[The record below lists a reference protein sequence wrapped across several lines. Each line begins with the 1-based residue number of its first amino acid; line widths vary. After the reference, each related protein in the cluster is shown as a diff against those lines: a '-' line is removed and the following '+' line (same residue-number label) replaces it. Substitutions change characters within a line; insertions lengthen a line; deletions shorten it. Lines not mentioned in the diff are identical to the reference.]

1 MQSIAILSLFLLDPP
16 APGARSLW
24 TDIAS
29 MTLFSKI
36 IMAVL
41 LFLSI
46 TSWAIMIYKY
56 FKTRRLHAETDRFLR
71 EFRRRRNLDDAYNLA
86 GRYSLTPF
94 ASMLHSAYDEVRA
107 LTDRPRFSGNP
118 TPIGSAIT
126 ESQFDMVA
134 DAIDRAGAEEIARL
148 DTGVIVLATT
158 ANASPFLGLL
168 GTVVGIY
175 VAFKD
180 IGAKG
185 TATLGVVAPAI
196 AEALIATAAGLAA
209 AIPALI
215 GYNYYVSRNRLMAD
229 RIDNFKSELFAAFK
243 KEMTPVEEI

>member
-1 MQSIAILSLFLLDPP
+1 
-16 APGARSLW
+16 
-24 TDIAS
+24 

-36 IMAVL
+36 IMLVL
-41 LFLSI
+41 LFLSVV
-46 TSWAIMIYKY
+46 SWAIMIFKY
-56 FKTRRLHAETDRFLR
+56 FRTKRVQRETDSFLR
-71 EFRRRRNLDDAYNLA
+71 EFRRRRNLDDAYNFA
-86 GRYSLTPF
+86 MRYGLTPF
-94 ASMLHSAYDEVRA
+94 AGMLHSAYDEIRSVA
-107 LTDRPRFSGNP
+107 DRFRFSDGPSNQNG
-118 TPIGSAIT
+118 ISEGRL
-126 ESQFDMVA
+126 DLVA
-134 DAIDRAGAEEIARL
+134 DAIDRAGSEEVARL
-148 DTGVIVLATT
+148 DTGVIFLATT

-180 IGAKG
+180 IGATG

-215 GYNYYVSRNRLMAD
+215 GYNYYISRNRLMAD
-229 RIDNFKSELFAAFK
+229 RVDNFKSELFAAFK

>member
-1 MQSIAILSLFLLDPP
+1 LQQLTILSLLFLNPDPP
-16 APGARSLW
+16 GSRSLW

-29 MTLFSKI
+29 MTLFSKA
-36 IMAVL
+36 IMLVL
-41 LFLSI
+41 LCLSVF
-46 TSWAIMIYKY
+46 SWAIMIFKY
-56 FKTRRLHAETDRFLR
+56 FKTRKIHAQTDRFLR
-71 EFRRRRNLDDAYNLA
+71 EFRRRRDLDDAYNQA
-86 GRYSLTPF
+86 MRFPMTPF
-94 ASMLHSAYDEVRA
+94 SGMLHSAYDEIKSI
-107 LTDRPRFSGNP
+107 TDRPKFTGNQSSMAG
-118 TPIGSAIT
+118 ISRNQMDLIA
-126 ESQFDMVA
+126 E
-134 DAIDRAGAEEIARL
+134 AIDRAGAEEVAKL
-148 DTGVIVLATT
+148 DTGVIILATT

-215 GYNYYVSRNRLMAD
+215 GYNYYISRNRLMAD

-243 KEMTPVEEI
+243 KEMTPLEEI

>member
-1 MQSIAILSLFLLDPP
+1 
-16 APGARSLW
+16 
-24 TDIAS
+24 
-29 MTLFSKI
+29 MTLFSKV
-36 IMAVL
+36 IMAIL
-41 LFLSI
+41 LILSI
-46 TSWAIMIYKY
+46 VSWAIMI
-56 FKTRRLHAETDRFLR
+56 FKFFRTRRIHSETDRFLR
-71 EFRRRRNLDDAYNLA
+71 EFRRRRSIDDAYNLA
-86 GRYSLTPF
+86 GRFSSAPF
-94 ASMLHSAYDEVRA
+94 AGMLHSAYDEIRA
-107 LTDRPRFSGNP
+107 LTDRTRFTGNP
-118 TPIGSAIT
+118 TAAVGIT
-126 ESQFDMVA
+126 ESQFELIA
-134 DAIDRAGAEEIARL
+134 EAIDRAGAEEIARL

>member
-1 MQSIAILSLFLLDPP
+1 LHQIAINSIQLLLLDPQVS
-16 APGARSLW
+16 RSLW
-24 TDIAS
+24 NDIAS
-29 MTLFSKI
+29 MTLFSKL
-36 IMAVL
+36 IMLVL
-41 LFLSI
+41 LFLSVV
-46 TSWAIMIYKY
+46 SWAIMIFKY
-56 FKTRRLHAETDRFLR
+56 FRTRRVHNETDRFLR
-71 EFRRRRNLDDAYNLA
+71 EFRRRRNLDDAYGFA
-86 GRYSLTPF
+86 ARFSLTPF
-94 ASMLHSAYDEVRA
+94 AGMLHSAYDEIKS
-107 LTDRPRFSGNP
+107 LTDRTRFVGNP
-118 TPIGSAIT
+118 GGRNGISG
-126 ESQFDMVA
+126 SQFDMVA

-148 DTGVIVLATT
+148 DVGVIFLATT

-180 IGAKG
+180 IGEKG

-215 GYNYYVSRNRLMAD
+215 GYNYYVSRNRLLAD
-229 RIDNFKSELFAAFK
+229 RVDNFKSELFSAFK